1 MTERASSH
9 EDVSA
14 DAMRAL
20 LLLGIDPVG
29 LGGAVLRA
37 SAGPHRDQWIAV
49 LKSALPRDVIFSRI
63 PPHVGRDRLTGALD
77 VAATLAVGKPV
88 MDAGILR
95 SSHGKILILASAERL
110 ATEHAALI
118 ANAMDEGE
126 GFTILAFDEGIE
138 DDEFV
143 PALLVE
149 RVAFVLNLDHEDPL
163 DPVNLPDLLKAR
175 ALYPRVKISDAH
187 LNALAEIATAFG
199 VISVRPLLFAT
210 RVAKANAAMVLRTEV
225 HDEDLGV
232 AARLVLAPRATRFP
246 VPEQAEQ
253 REQDDKP
260 QNENSGDGE
269 DDMAN
274 ADQLADQLIEAIKAS
289 LPEGLIDGLDHALLA
304 RRAGKSGVKS
314 RSEQAGKNRGRP
326 VGARRGDPRH
336 GARLH
341 LVKTLR
347 AAAPWQSLRRK
358 SSPQRDGLYVSRDDL
373 RVWRFKEKRET
384 TAIFVVDASGSAAL
398 YRMAEA
404 KGAIELLLADCYVRR
419 DQVALIAFRGQSAD
433 ILLPPTRSLQ
443 RAKRA
448 LSDLPGGGGTPLSQG
463 IEAALRVADQVKRT
477 GGVPLVVFLTDGRAN
492 IARDGTP
499 DRVKA
504 REDSLQAAKS
514 IRARGLSAMVIDLS
528 DQRQGAAH
536 ELSSV
541 MAAHYLPL
549 PHADAARISRVV
561 DHAMK
566 SEGARA

>member
-9 EDVSA
+9 EEFRA

-20 LLLGIDPVG
+20 LLLAIDPIG
-29 LGGAVLRA
+29 LGGAILRA
-37 SAGPHRDQWIAV
+37 SAGPHRDAWV
-49 LKSALPRDVIFSRI
+49 ECFKKALPLNTSFSRV

-77 VAATLAVGKPV
+77 VAATLLAGKPV
-88 MDAGILR
+88 MDQGILR
-95 SSHGKILILASAERL
+95 TSRGEVLILASAERMV
-110 ATEHAALI
+110 TENAALI
-118 ANAMDEGE
+118 ANAMDDAQ
-126 GFTILAFDEGIE
+126 GFSVLAFDEGL
-138 DDEFV
+138 DADERA
-143 PALLVE
+143 PALLTE
-149 RVAFVLNLDHEDPL
+149 RVAFVLNLDLGAPFDTN
-163 DPVNLPDLLKAR
+163 DIPDLSYAR
-175 ALYPRVKISDAH
+175 ALNPNVEISDAQ
-187 LNALAEIATAFG
+187 LTALADLATALG
-199 VISVRPLLFAT
+199 VMSVRPLLFAT
-210 RVAKANAAMVLRTEV
+210 RVAKASAALLSRQAV
-225 HDEDLGV
+225 DDNDLSI

-246 VPEQAEQ
+246 EAVEEQ
-253 REQDDKP
+253 P
-260 QNENSGDGE
+260 QENDASPPENSGEGE
-269 DDMAN
+269 EDMAD

-289 LPEGLIDGLDHALLA
+289 LPEGLIDALDHALLA

-326 VGARRGDPRH
+326 IGARRGDPRH

-341 LVKTLR
+341 LVETLR
-347 AAAPWQSLRRK
+347 AAAPWQRVRRLA
-358 SSPQRDGLYVSRDDL
+358 SPKRDGLHVTRDDL

-398 YRMAEA
+398 HRMAEA
-404 KGAIELLLADCYVRR
+404 KGAIEMLLADCYVRR
-419 DQVALIAFRGQSAD
+419 DQVALIAFRGMTAD

-463 IEAALRVADQVKRT
+463 IEAALRVADQVKRS

-492 IARDGTP
+492 IARDGTA

-514 IRARGLSAMVIDLS
+514 LRAAGLSAMLIDLS

-536 ELSSV
+536 ELSSA
-541 MAAHYLPL
+541 MAAQYLPL
-549 PHADAARISRVV
+549 PHADASRISRVV

-566 SEGARA
+566 HEGARA